1 MKPAFSVFGAAALA
15 LLFCSALP
23 APAQEDVFDDDPA
36 EGPFGEESAAVA
48 DDEAGD
54 PAETLALEV
63 DDLAAGD
70 ETPESEV
77 VEDAVEPEDGAV
89 AEEGEDAA
97 ETGDGAD
104 AEDGGE
110 DAPAVEETVVVEVP
124 AEEAVESGPE
134 DDPEPA
140 EEILDEPP
148 PAEEE
153 TPSAPVSEDGEP
165 LVSMAFE
172 QSTLEDVVA
181 AFRTQTGANI
191 VNGWTNQFTQLVS
204 VRLDNVPWTQGLSS
218 ILVPFGLQLR
228 EEPRGSHIYIVAE
241 PRRTA
246 PPRFTETFELKHLEA
261 PEVAKLFAGIL
272 PKDCLV
278 FAEPSANV
286 VVVKATDDQIR
297 ECKGVLDKIDKPSQQ
312 VYIEARFIRLSA
324 GASKKLG
331 LKWDSLENFG
341 VSISHLTGGFGFS
354 EAELSTFRIKSSA
367 KVGTESFS
375 LTEEASRNNS
385 RASSSSSTTAD
396 GALSSTRTGNSS
408 VNSGSSLS
416 TARSSVF
423 TESSGRYRTTGAAS
437 IGDDGATV
445 TINDSTLANL
455 TANDLGY
462 RRVAGFGGQL
472 SVSDF
477 SLVMSAFEQLDGAQ
491 VFSNPKIIVRN
502 GKKAIVDMTE
512 KYPNVK
518 VDYQQSTESGQRDS
532 ISSSLATIPG
542 KTIPWVGEAFFSY
555 GITLEVT
562 PTISPNGLIT
572 VEIVPTISERTGQ
585 KTVYVT
591 SDSSIGN
598 DYPIIA
604 LRRLDTKFT
613 MEDGKTAVIGGL
625 TQTSE
630 KTVDSGIP
638 LLRHIPWI
646 GPRLFGWKSREK
658 TQDEIL
664 VFVTVR
670 VADPATQASD
680 GLPKNSVLGQMLM
693 DGRIKEP
700 GDRTEQEM
708 WDLEA
713 KPIGYSVP

>member
-1 MKPAFSVFGAAALA
+1 MKSVFPAIGSAAFALILCSAFPAAA
-15 LLFCSALP
+15 
-23 APAQEDVFDDDPA
+23 QEAAFDADPA
-36 EGPFGEESAAVA
+36 EEPTAEVVVTR
-48 DDEAGD
+48 DDETED
-54 PAETLALEV
+54 PAEALALEV
-63 DDLAAGD
+63 DDLAPAETD
-70 ETPESEV
+70 EPAD
-77 VEDAVEPEDGAV
+77 DAD
-89 AEEGEDAA
+89 DAA
-97 ETGDGAD
+97 DGEGDATD
-104 AEDGGE
+104 AED
-110 DAPAVEETVVVEVP
+110 APEVEETVVVEVP
-124 AEEAVESGPE
+124 DGDSA
-134 DDPEPA
+134 DEPA
-140 EEILDEPP
+140 

-153 TPSAPVSEDGEP
+153 PAPAEEEPAPAEEEPTPSAPVSADGEP

-191 VNGWTNQFTQLVS
+191 VNAWTNQFTQLVS
-204 VRLDNVPWTQGLSS
+204 VRLDDVPWTQGLSS

-278 FAEPSANV
+278 YGEPSANV
-286 VVVKATDDQIR
+286 VVVKATDEQIN
-297 ECKGVLDKIDKPSQQ
+297 ECKSILGKIDKPSQQ
-312 VYIEARFIRLSA
+312 VYIEARFVRLSA

-341 VSISHLTGGFGFS
+341 VSLSHLTGGFS
-354 EAELSTFRIKSSA
+354 MSDAKLATFGVKADSNVASA
-367 KVGTESFS
+367 AVGD
-375 LTEEASRNNS
+375 SRTRS
-385 RASSSSSTTAD
+385 WAGDIET
-396 GALSSTRTGNSS
+396 STRSLEQSAATAIGR
-408 VNSGSSLS
+408 GS
-416 TARSSVF
+416 
-423 TESSGRYRTTGAAS
+423 YRTTANS
-437 IGDDGATV
+437 TVSDDSVSV
-445 TINDSTLANL
+445 TLNDSTLANL

-462 RRVAGFGGQL
+462 RHTAGFGGQL

-477 SLVMSAFEQLDGAQ
+477 GLVMSAFEKLDGAQ
-491 VFSNPKIIVRN
+491 VFSNPKVIVRN
-502 GKKAIVDMTE
+502 GKKAVVDMTE

-518 VDYQQSTESGQRDS
+518 IDYQQSTESGQRDS

-562 PTISPNGLIT
+562 PTVSPNGLIT
-572 VEIVPTISERTGQ
+572 VEIVPTISELTGQ

-670 VADPATQASD
+670 VADPATEASD

-700 GDRTEQEM
+700 GDRTEEEM
-708 WDLEA
+708 WDLER
-713 KPIGYSVP
+713 KPVGYSVP

>member
-1 MKPAFSVFGAAALA
+1 MKNTSIPAALA
-15 LLFCSALP
+15 LLLCAATVP
-23 APAQEDVFDDDPA
+23 AAAQEFDSFA
-36 EGPFGEESAAVA
+36 EDA
-48 DDEAGD
+48 EA
-54 PAETLALEV
+54 P
-63 DDLAAGD
+63 
-70 ETPESEV
+70 V
-77 VEDAVEPEDGAV
+77 VEAAA
-89 AEEGEDAA
+89 AEEAA
-97 ETGDGAD
+97 EAVAD
-104 AEDGGE
+104 AEDPMEALGLE
-110 DAPAVEETVVVEVP
+110 IEEPAAEADEEPSEAVDETEAADETEPAPAVEETVVVEVP
-124 AEEAVESGPE
+124 DGEVAEPE
-134 DDPEPA
+134 PEPA
-140 EEILDEPP
+140 EEV
-148 PAEEE
+148 AE
-153 TPSAPVSEDGEP
+153 TPAQTFDDNGDPR
-165 LVSMAFE
+165 VSMAFE

-204 VRLDNVPWTQGLSS
+204 VRLDDVPWRQGLAS
-218 ILVPFGLQLR
+218 ILVPFNLQLR

-241 PRRTA
+241 PRHTA
-246 PPRFTETFELKHLEA
+246 PPRFTEALELKHLEA

-278 FAEPSANV
+278 YGEPSANV
-286 VVVKATDDQIR
+286 VIVKATDDQIN
-297 ECKGVLDKIDKPSQQ
+297 ECKAILAKIDKPSPQ
-312 VYIEARFIRLSA
+312 VYIEARFVRLSA

-341 VSISHLTGGFGFS
+341 VSLSHLSGGFSMSDGK
-354 EAELSTFRIKSSA
+354 LSTFGIQNDARVSSA
-367 KVGTESFS
+367 AVGDTFSHSTLDDVESRS
-375 LTEEASRNNS
+375 RTLTRETASAVS
-385 RASSSSSTTAD
+385 
-396 GALSSTRTGNSS
+396 
-408 VNSGSSLS
+408 SGS
-416 TARSSVF
+416 
-423 TESSGRYRTTGAAS
+423 YRTTANSTVSDDSVS
-437 IGDDGATV
+437 ITL
-445 TINDSTLANL
+445 NDSTLANL

-462 RRVAGFGGQL
+462 RRTAGFGGQL
-472 SVSDF
+472 SVTDF
-477 SLVMSAFEQLDGAQ
+477 GLVMSAFEQLDGAQ

-502 GKKAIVDMTE
+502 GKTAVVDMTT
-512 KYPNVK
+512 KYPNIK
-518 VDYQQSTESGQRDS
+518 IDYQQSTESGQRDS

-562 PTISPNGLIT
+562 PTVSPNGLIT
-572 VEIVPTISERTGQ
+572 VEIIPTISERAGT

-625 TQTSE
+625 TETSE

-658 TQDEIL
+658 SQDEIL

-670 VADPATQASD
+670 VADPATEVVD
-680 GLPKNSVLGQMLM
+680 GLPKNAVLGKMMM

-700 GDRTEQEM
+700 GDRTDNEM
-708 WDLEA
+708 WDLES
-713 KPIGYSVP
+713 KPVGYSIK

>member
-1 MKPAFSVFGAAALA
+1 MKTAISVSCTAALA
-15 LLFCSALP
+15 ILLCAP
-23 APAQEDVFDDDPA
+23 ASAQEDAFDNDSA
-36 EGPFGEESAAVA
+36 EVADIEAVAVA
-48 DDEAGD
+48 DADANDADLEA
-54 PAETLALEV
+54 PAEESLALEV
-63 DDLAAGD
+63 DDLPADPAEAPDETAPENAGD
-70 ETPESEV
+70 EETEPA
-77 VEDAVEPEDGAV
+77 DPAVE
-89 AEEGEDAA
+89 AEEAA
-97 ETGDGAD
+97 P
-104 AEDGGE
+104 
-110 DAPAVEETVVVEVP
+110 PAVEETVVVEVP
-124 AEEAVESGPE
+124 ADESSPE
-134 DDPEPA
+134 DAGDEAAPDE
-140 EEILDEPP
+140 EPP
-148 PAEEE
+148 PDEEITAEPAPAAPVLSAEE
-153 TPSAPVSEDGEP
+153 GEP
-165 LVSMAFE
+165 VVSMAFE

-204 VRLDNVPWTQGLSS
+204 VRLDDVPWRQGLSS
-218 ILVPFGLQLR
+218 ILVPFNLQLR

-278 FAEPSANV
+278 YGEPSANV
-286 VVVKATDDQIR
+286 VIVKATDDQIN
-297 ECKGVLDKIDKPSQQ
+297 ECKSVLEKIDKPSQQ
-312 VYIEARFIRLSA
+312 VYIEARFVRLSA

-341 VSISHLTGGFGFS
+341 VSLSHLSGGFS
-354 EAELSTFRIKSSA
+354 MSDAKLATFGVKADSNVSSA
-367 KVGTESFS
+367 AVGDSRSRSWVDDVESS
-375 LTEEASRNNS
+375 S
-385 RASSSSSTTAD
+385 RAFEQSTASAIGRGSYRTTA
-396 GALSSTRTGNSS
+396 NSS
-408 VNSGSSLS
+408 VSDD
-416 TARSSVF
+416 SV
-423 TESSGRYRTTGAAS
+423 S
-437 IGDDGATV
+437 V
-445 TINDSTLANL
+445 TLNDSTLANL

-462 RRVAGFGGQL
+462 RHTTGFGGQL
-472 SVSDF
+472 SISDF
-477 SLVMSAFEQLDGAQ
+477 GLVMSAFEQLDGAQ

-502 GKKAIVDMTE
+502 GKKAVVDMTE
-512 KYPNVK
+512 KYPNVRI
-518 VDYQQSTESGQRDS
+518 DYQQSTESGQRDS

-542 KTIPWVGEAFFSY
+542 KNIPWVGEAFFSY

-572 VEIVPTISERTGQ
+572 VEIVPTISELAGT

-604 LRRLDTKFT
+604 LRKLDTKFT

-646 GPRLFGWKSREK
+646 GPRLFGWKSRQK

-670 VADPATQASD
+670 VADPATEASD

-700 GDRTEQEM
+700 GDRTEDEM
-708 WDLEA
+708 WDLER
-713 KPIGYSVP
+713 KPVGYSVP

>member
-1 MKPAFSVFGAAALA
+1 MKTAISVSCTAALA
-15 LLFCSALP
+15 ILLCAP
-23 APAQEDVFDDDPA
+23 ASAQEDAFDNDSA
-36 EGPFGEESAAVA
+36 EVADIEAVA
-48 DDEAGD
+48 DADADANDADLEA
-54 PAETLALEV
+54 PAEESLALEV
-63 DDLAAGD
+63 DDLPADPAEAPDETAPENAGD
-70 ETPESEV
+70 EETEPP
-77 VEDAVEPEDGAV
+77 DPAVE
-89 AEEGEDAA
+89 AEEAA
-97 ETGDGAD
+97 P
-104 AEDGGE
+104 
-110 DAPAVEETVVVEVP
+110 PAVEETVVVEVP
-124 AEEAVESGPE
+124 ADESSPE
-134 DDPEPA
+134 DAGDEAAPDE
-140 EEILDEPP
+140 EPP
-148 PAEEE
+148 PDEEIAAEPAPAAPVLSAEE
-153 TPSAPVSEDGEP
+153 GEP
-165 LVSMAFE
+165 VVSMAFE

-204 VRLDNVPWTQGLSS
+204 VRLDDVPWRQGLSS
-218 ILVPFGLQLR
+218 ILVPFNLQLR

-278 FAEPSANV
+278 YGEPSANV
-286 VVVKATDDQIR
+286 VIVKATDDQIN
-297 ECKGVLDKIDKPSQQ
+297 ECKSVLEKIDKPSQQ
-312 VYIEARFIRLSA
+312 VYIEARFVRLSA

-341 VSISHLTGGFGFS
+341 VSLSHLSGGFS
-354 EAELSTFRIKSSA
+354 MSDAKLATFGVKADSNVSSA
-367 KVGTESFS
+367 AVGDSRSRSWVDDVESS
-375 LTEEASRNNS
+375 S
-385 RASSSSSTTAD
+385 RAFEQSTASAIGRGSYRTTA
-396 GALSSTRTGNSS
+396 NSS
-408 VNSGSSLS
+408 VSDD
-416 TARSSVF
+416 SV
-423 TESSGRYRTTGAAS
+423 S
-437 IGDDGATV
+437 V
-445 TINDSTLANL
+445 TLNDSTLANL

-462 RRVAGFGGQL
+462 RHTTGFGGQL
-472 SVSDF
+472 SISDF
-477 SLVMSAFEQLDGAQ
+477 GLVMSAFEQLDGAQ

-502 GKKAIVDMTE
+502 GKKAVVDMTE
-512 KYPNVK
+512 KYPNVRI
-518 VDYQQSTESGQRDS
+518 DYQQSTESGQRDS

-542 KTIPWVGEAFFSY
+542 KNIPWVGEAFFSY

-572 VEIVPTISERTGQ
+572 VEIVPTISELAGT

-604 LRRLDTKFT
+604 LRKLDTKFT

-670 VADPATQASD
+670 VADPATEASD

-700 GDRTEQEM
+700 GDRTEDEM
-708 WDLEA
+708 WDLER
-713 KPIGYSVP
+713 KPVGYSVP

>member
-1 MKPAFSVFGAAALA
+1 MKTAISVSCTAALA
-15 LLFCSALP
+15 ILLCAP
-23 APAQEDVFDDDPA
+23 ASAQEDAFDNDSA
-36 EGPFGEESAAVA
+36 EVADIEAVA
-48 DDEAGD
+48 DADADANDADLEA
-54 PAETLALEV
+54 PAEESLALEV
-63 DDLAAGD
+63 DDLPADPAEAQDETAPENAGD
-70 ETPESEV
+70 EETEPA
-77 VEDAVEPEDGAV
+77 DPAVE
-89 AEEGEDAA
+89 AEEAA
-97 ETGDGAD
+97 P
-104 AEDGGE
+104 
-110 DAPAVEETVVVEVP
+110 PAVEETVVVEVP
-124 AEEAVESGPE
+124 ADESSPE
-134 DDPEPA
+134 DAGDEAAPDEAPPPDEEIAAEPA
-140 EEILDEPP
+140 PAAPVLS
-148 PAEEE
+148 AEE
-153 TPSAPVSEDGEP
+153 GEP
-165 LVSMAFE
+165 VVSMAFE

-204 VRLDNVPWTQGLSS
+204 VRLDDVPWRQGLSS
-218 ILVPFGLQLR
+218 ILVPFNLQLR

-278 FAEPSANV
+278 YGEPSANV
-286 VVVKATDDQIR
+286 VIVKATDDQIN
-297 ECKGVLDKIDKPSQQ
+297 ECKSVLEKIDKPSQQ
-312 VYIEARFIRLSA
+312 VYIEARFVRLSA

-341 VSISHLTGGFGFS
+341 VSLSHLSGGFS
-354 EAELSTFRIKSSA
+354 MSDAKLATFGVKADSNVSSA
-367 KVGTESFS
+367 AVGDSRSRSWVDDVESS
-375 LTEEASRNNS
+375 S
-385 RASSSSSTTAD
+385 RAFEQSTASAIGRGSYHTTA
-396 GALSSTRTGNSS
+396 NSS
-408 VNSGSSLS
+408 VSDD
-416 TARSSVF
+416 SV
-423 TESSGRYRTTGAAS
+423 S
-437 IGDDGATV
+437 V
-445 TINDSTLANL
+445 TLNDSTLANL

-462 RRVAGFGGQL
+462 RHTTGFGGQL
-472 SVSDF
+472 SISDF
-477 SLVMSAFEQLDGAQ
+477 GLVMSAFEQLDGAQ

-512 KYPNVK
+512 KYPNVRI
-518 VDYQQSTESGQRDS
+518 DYQQSTESGQRDS

-542 KTIPWVGEAFFSY
+542 KNIPWVGEAFFSY

-562 PTISPNGLIT
+562 PTISPHGLIT
-572 VEIVPTISERTGQ
+572 VEIVPTISELAGT

-646 GPRLFGWKSREK
+646 GPRLFGWKSRQK

-670 VADPATQASD
+670 VADPATEASD

-700 GDRTEQEM
+700 GDRTEDEM
-708 WDLEA
+708 WDLER
-713 KPIGYSVP
+713 KPVGYSVP

>member
-1 MKPAFSVFGAAALA
+1 MKSVFPTIGSAAFA
-15 LLFCSALP
+15 LLLCSVPP
-23 APAQEDVFDDDPA
+23 ATAQEAAFDAEPAEEPTAEVVVTRDDETEDPA
-36 EGPFGEESAAVA
+36 EA
-48 DDEAGD
+48 
-54 PAETLALEV
+54 LALEV
-63 DDLAAGD
+63 DDLAPAEAAEPAD
-70 ETPESEV
+70 
-77 VEDAVEPEDGAV
+77 DAD
-89 AEEGEDAA
+89 DAA
-97 ETGDGAD
+97 DGEGDATD
-104 AEDGGE
+104 AED
-110 DAPAVEETVVVEVP
+110 APEVEETVVVEVP
-124 AEEAVESGPE
+124 DGDSA
-134 DDPEPA
+134 DEPA
-140 EEILDEPP
+140 

-153 TPSAPVSEDGEP
+153 PAPAEEEPAPSAPVTEDGEP

-181 AFRTQTGANI
+181 AFRTQTGSNI

-204 VRLDNVPWTQGLSS
+204 VRLDDVPWRQGLSS

-228 EEPRGSHIYIVAE
+228 EEPRGSRIYIVTE
-241 PRRTA
+241 PRHTA

-278 FAEPSANV
+278 YGEPSANV
-286 VVVKATDDQIR
+286 VIVKATDDQIN
-297 ECKGVLDKIDKPSQQ
+297 ECKSVLEKIDKPSQQ
-312 VYIEARFIRLSA
+312 VYIEARFVRLSA

-341 VSISHLTGGFGFS
+341 VSLSHLSGGFS
-354 EAELSTFRIKSSA
+354 MTDAKLATFGVKADSRIASA
-367 KVGTESFS
+367 AVGNTTSDLDGTKTTSKTRES
-375 LTEEASRNNS
+375 
-385 RASSSSSTTAD
+385 ASSIAS
-396 GALSSTRTGNSS
+396 ALYHTTGN
-408 VNSGSSLS
+408 
-416 TARSSVF
+416 
-423 TESSGRYRTTGAAS
+423 
-437 IGDDGATV
+437 ATV
-445 TINDSTLANL
+445 SDDSVSITLNDSTLANL

-462 RRVAGFGGQL
+462 RRTAGFGGQL

-477 SLVMSAFEQLDGAQ
+477 GVVMSAFEQMDGAQ

-502 GKKAIVDMTE
+502 GKKAVVDMTT
-512 KYPNVK
+512 KYPNIK
-518 VDYQQSTESGQRDS
+518 IDYQQSTESGQRDS

-542 KTIPWVGEAFFSY
+542 KSIPWVGEAFFSY

-562 PTISPNGLIT
+562 PTVSPNGLIT
-572 VEIVPTISERTGQ
+572 VEIIPTISELAGT

-598 DYPIIA
+598 DYPVIS

-625 TQTSE
+625 TETTE
-630 KTVDSGIP
+630 KTIDTGIP

-658 TQDEIL
+658 SQDEIL

-670 VADPATQASD
+670 VADPATEAAD
-680 GLPKNSVLGQMLM
+680 GLPKNSILGQMLM

-700 GDRTEQEM
+700 GDRTEEEM
-708 WDLEA
+708 WDLES
-713 KPIGYSVP
+713 KPVGYSVP

>member
-1 MKPAFSVFGAAALA
+1 MKSVFPAIGSAAFALILCSAFPAAA
-15 LLFCSALP
+15 
-23 APAQEDVFDDDPA
+23 QEASFDADPA
-36 EGPFGEESAAVA
+36 EEPTAEVVVTR
-48 DDEAGD
+48 DDETED
-54 PAETLALEV
+54 PAEALALEV
-63 DDLAAGD
+63 DDLAPAEAAEPAD
-70 ETPESEV
+70 
-77 VEDAVEPEDGAV
+77 DADDAD
-89 AEEGEDAA
+89 DAA
-97 ETGDGAD
+97 DGEGDATD
-104 AEDGGE
+104 AED
-110 DAPAVEETVVVEVP
+110 APEVEETVVIEVP
-124 AEEAVESGPE
+124 DGDSA
-134 DDPEPA
+134 DEPA
-140 EEILDEPP
+140 PTEEEPA

-153 TPSAPVSEDGEP
+153 PAPAEEEPVPAAPVSADGEP

-191 VNGWTNQFTQLVS
+191 VNAWTNQFTQLVS
-204 VRLDNVPWTQGLSS
+204 VRLDDVPWTQGLSS

-278 FAEPSANV
+278 YGEPSANV
-286 VVVKATDDQIR
+286 VVVKATDEQIN
-297 ECKGVLDKIDKPSQQ
+297 ECKSILGKIDKPSQQ
-312 VYIEARFIRLSA
+312 VYIEARFVRLSA

-341 VSISHLTGGFGFS
+341 VSLSHLTGGFS
-354 EAELSTFRIKSSA
+354 MSDAKLATFGVKADSNVASA
-367 KVGTESFS
+367 AVGD
-375 LTEEASRNNS
+375 SRTRS
-385 RASSSSSTTAD
+385 WAGDIET
-396 GALSSTRTGNSS
+396 STRSLEQSAATTIGR
-408 VNSGSSLS
+408 GS
-416 TARSSVF
+416 
-423 TESSGRYRTTGAAS
+423 YRTTANS
-437 IGDDGATV
+437 TVSDDSVSV
-445 TINDSTLANL
+445 TLNDSTLANL

-462 RRVAGFGGQL
+462 RHTAGFGGQL
-472 SVSDF
+472 SISDF
-477 SLVMSAFEQLDGAQ
+477 GLVMSAFEKLDGAQ
-491 VFSNPKIIVRN
+491 VFSNPKVIVRN
-502 GKKAIVDMTE
+502 GKKAVVDMTT
-512 KYPNVK
+512 KYPNIK
-518 VDYQQSTESGQRDS
+518 IDYQQSTESGQRDS

-542 KTIPWVGEAFFSY
+542 KSIPWVGEAFFSY

-562 PTISPNGLIT
+562 PTVSPNGLIT
-572 VEIVPTISERTGQ
+572 VEIVPTISELSGT

-598 DYPIIA
+598 DYPVIS

-625 TQTSE
+625 TETTE
-630 KTVDSGIP
+630 KTIDTGIP

-658 TQDEIL
+658 SQDEIL

-670 VADPATQASD
+670 VADPATEAAD
-680 GLPKNSVLGQMLM
+680 GLPKNSILGQMLM

-700 GDRTEQEM
+700 GDRTEEEM
-708 WDLEA
+708 WDLES
-713 KPIGYSVP
+713 KPVGYSIK

>member
-1 MKPAFSVFGAAALA
+1 MKSVFPAIGSAAFALILCSAFPAAA
-15 LLFCSALP
+15 
-23 APAQEDVFDDDPA
+23 QEAAFDADPA
-36 EGPFGEESAAVA
+36 EEPTAEVVVTR
-48 DDEAGD
+48 DDETED
-54 PAETLALEV
+54 PAEALALEV
-63 DDLAAGD
+63 DDLAPAEAAEPAD
-70 ETPESEV
+70 
-77 VEDAVEPEDGAV
+77 DAD
-89 AEEGEDAA
+89 DAA
-97 ETGDGAD
+97 DGEGDAT
-104 AEDGGE
+104 DGE
-110 DAPAVEETVVVEVP
+110 SAPEVEETVVVEVP
-124 AEEAVESGPE
+124 DGDSA
-134 DDPEPA
+134 DEPA
-140 EEILDEPP
+140 

-153 TPSAPVSEDGEP
+153 PAPAEEEPAPAEEEPVPAAPVSADGEP

-191 VNGWTNQFTQLVS
+191 VNAWTNQFTQLVS
-204 VRLDNVPWTQGLSS
+204 VRLDDVPWTQGLSS

-278 FAEPSANV
+278 YGEPSANV
-286 VVVKATDDQIR
+286 VVVKATDEQIN
-297 ECKGVLDKIDKPSQQ
+297 ECKSILGKIDKPSQQ
-312 VYIEARFIRLSA
+312 VYIEARFVRLSA

-341 VSISHLTGGFGFS
+341 VSLSHLTGGFS
-354 EAELSTFRIKSSA
+354 MSDAKLATFGVKADSNVASA
-367 KVGTESFS
+367 AVGD
-375 LTEEASRNNS
+375 SRTRS
-385 RASSSSSTTAD
+385 WAGDIET
-396 GALSSTRTGNSS
+396 STRSLEQSAATAIGR
-408 VNSGSSLS
+408 GS
-416 TARSSVF
+416 
-423 TESSGRYRTTGAAS
+423 YRTTANS
-437 IGDDGATV
+437 TVSDDSVSV
-445 TINDSTLANL
+445 TLNDSTLANL

-462 RRVAGFGGQL
+462 RHTAGFGGQL

-477 SLVMSAFEQLDGAQ
+477 GLVMSAFEKLDGAQ
-491 VFSNPKIIVRN
+491 VFSNPKVIVRN
-502 GKKAIVDMTE
+502 GKKAVVDMTE

-518 VDYQQSTESGQRDS
+518 IDYQQSTESGQRDS

-562 PTISPNGLIT
+562 PTVSPNGLIT
-572 VEIVPTISERTGQ
+572 VEIVPTISELTGQ

-670 VADPATQASD
+670 VADPATEAAD

-700 GDRTEQEM
+700 GDRTDEEM
-708 WDLEA
+708 WNLEA
-713 KPIGYSVP
+713 KPTGYIVK

>member
-1 MKPAFSVFGAAALA
+1 MKTAISVSCTAALA
-15 LLFCSALP
+15 ILLCAP
-23 APAQEDVFDDDPA
+23 ASAQEDAFDNDSA
-36 EGPFGEESAAVA
+36 EVADIEAVA
-48 DDEAGD
+48 DADADADANDADLEA
-54 PAETLALEV
+54 PAEESLALEV
-63 DDLAAGD
+63 DDLPADPAEAPDETAPENAGD
-70 ETPESEV
+70 EET
-77 VEDAVEPEDGAV
+77 EPADPAGETEE
-89 AEEGEDAA
+89 AEI
-97 ETGDGAD
+97 
-104 AEDGGE
+104 
-110 DAPAVEETVVVEVP
+110 PAVEETVVVEVP
-124 AEEAVESGPE
+124 ADETVPE
-134 DDPEPA
+134 DAGGETAPDE
-140 EEILDEPP
+140 EPP
-148 PAEEE
+148 PAEESE
-153 TPSAPVSEDGEP
+153 AEPAPAAPVLSAEEGEP
-165 LVSMAFE
+165 VVSMAFE

-204 VRLDNVPWTQGLSS
+204 VRLDDVPWRQGLSS
-218 ILVPFGLQLR
+218 ILVPFNLQLR

-278 FAEPSANV
+278 YGEPSANV
-286 VVVKATDDQIR
+286 VIVKATDEQIN
-297 ECKGVLDKIDKPSQQ
+297 ECKSVLEKIDKPSQQ
-312 VYIEARFIRLSA
+312 VYIEARFVRLSA

-341 VSISHLTGGFGFS
+341 VSLSHLSGGFS
-354 EAELSTFRIKSSA
+354 MSDAKLATFGVKADSNVSSA
-367 KVGTESFS
+367 AVGDSRSRSWVDDVESS
-375 LTEEASRNNS
+375 S
-385 RASSSSSTTAD
+385 RAFEQSTASAIGRGSYHTTA
-396 GALSSTRTGNSS
+396 NSS
-408 VNSGSSLS
+408 VSDD
-416 TARSSVF
+416 SV
-423 TESSGRYRTTGAAS
+423 S
-437 IGDDGATV
+437 V
-445 TINDSTLANL
+445 TLNDSTLANL

-462 RRVAGFGGQL
+462 RHTTGFGGQL
-472 SVSDF
+472 SISDF
-477 SLVMSAFEQLDGAQ
+477 GLVMSAFEQLDGAQ

-512 KYPNVK
+512 KYPNVRI
-518 VDYQQSTESGQRDS
+518 DYQQSTESGQRDS

-542 KTIPWVGEAFFSY
+542 KNIPWVGEAFFSY

-572 VEIVPTISERTGQ
+572 VEIVPTISELAGT

-604 LRRLDTKFT
+604 LRKLDTKFT

-646 GPRLFGWKSREK
+646 GPRLFGWKSRQK

-670 VADPATQASD
+670 VADPATEASD

-700 GDRTEQEM
+700 GDRTEDEM
-708 WDLEA
+708 WDLER
-713 KPIGYSVP
+713 KPVGYSVP

>member
-1 MKPAFSVFGAAALA
+1 MKTAISVSCTAALA
-15 LLFCSALP
+15 ILLCAP
-23 APAQEDVFDDDPA
+23 ASAQEDAFDNDSAEVADIEAVVDADVDADDDANDADLEAPA
-36 EGPFGEESAAVA
+36 EES
-48 DDEAGD
+48 
-54 PAETLALEV
+54 LALEV
-63 DDLAAGD
+63 DDLPADPAEAPDETAPENAGD
-70 ETPESEV
+70 EETEPA
-77 VEDAVEPEDGAV
+77 DPAVE
-89 AEEGEDAA
+89 AEEAA
-97 ETGDGAD
+97 P
-104 AEDGGE
+104 
-110 DAPAVEETVVVEVP
+110 PAVEETVVVEVP
-124 AEEAVESGPE
+124 ADESSPE
-134 DDPEPA
+134 DAGDEAAPDDEIAAEPA
-140 EEILDEPP
+140 PAAPVLS
-148 PAEEE
+148 AEE
-153 TPSAPVSEDGEP
+153 GEP
-165 LVSMAFE
+165 VVSMAFE

-204 VRLDNVPWTQGLSS
+204 VRLDDVPWRQGLSS
-218 ILVPFGLQLR
+218 ILVPFNLQLR
-228 EEPRGSHIYIVAE
+228 EEPRGSHIYIVTE
-241 PRRTA
+241 PRHTA

-261 PEVAKLFAGIL
+261 PEVARLFAGIL

-278 FAEPSANV
+278 YGEPSANV
-286 VVVKATDDQIR
+286 VIVKATDEQIN
-297 ECKGVLDKIDKPSQQ
+297 ECKSVLEKIDKPSQQ
-312 VYIEARFIRLSA
+312 VYIEARFVRLSA

-341 VSISHLTGGFGFS
+341 VSLSHLSGGFS
-354 EAELSTFRIKSSA
+354 MSDAKLATFGVKADSNVSSA
-367 KVGTESFS
+367 AVGDSRSRSWVDDVESS
-375 LTEEASRNNS
+375 S
-385 RASSSSSTTAD
+385 RAFEQSTASAIGRGSYRTTA
-396 GALSSTRTGNSS
+396 NSS
-408 VNSGSSLS
+408 VSDGSV
-416 TARSSVF
+416 SV
-423 TESSGRYRTTGAAS
+423 TL
-437 IGDDGATV
+437 
-445 TINDSTLANL
+445 NDSTLANL

-462 RRVAGFGGQL
+462 RHTTGFGGQL
-472 SVSDF
+472 SISDF
-477 SLVMSAFEQLDGAQ
+477 GLVMSAFEQLDGAQ

-502 GKKAIVDMTE
+502 GKKAVVDMTE
-512 KYPNVK
+512 KYPNVRI
-518 VDYQQSTESGQRDS
+518 DYQQSTESGQRDS

-542 KTIPWVGEAFFSY
+542 KNIPWVGEAFFSY

-572 VEIVPTISERTGQ
+572 VEIVPTISELAGT

-604 LRRLDTKFT
+604 LRKLDTKFT

-670 VADPATQASD
+670 VADPATEASD

-700 GDRTEQEM
+700 GDRTEDEM
-708 WDLEA
+708 WDLER
-713 KPIGYSVP
+713 KPVGYSVP

>member
-1 MKPAFSVFGAAALA
+1 MKTALFAPGATALA
-15 LLFCSALP
+15 LLLCLP
-23 APAQEDVFDDDPA
+23 APAQDFDPADEPAEAAFAEAADVPETEDPA
-36 EGPFGEESAAVA
+36 EA
-48 DDEAGD
+48 
-54 PAETLALEV
+54 LALEV
-63 DDLAAGD
+63 DADPAPAG
-70 ETPESEV
+70 T
-77 VEDAVEPEDGAV
+77 EDDIVP
-89 AEEGEDAA
+89 
-97 ETGDGAD
+97 AD
-104 AEDGGE
+104 DGGE
-110 DAPAVEETVVVEVP
+110 PAPAVEEPVVVVVSEGEP
-124 AEEAVESGPE
+124 A
-134 DDPEPA
+134 EPA
-140 EEILDEPP
+140 EEPAE
-148 PAEEE
+148 PAEEPAAE
-153 TPSAPVSEDGEP
+153 PEEPAPAEIPAESAPPVQEGEP

-204 VRLDNVPWTQGLSS
+204 VRLDDVPWTQGLSS

-261 PEVAKLFAGIL
+261 PEVAKLLAGIL

-278 FAEPSANV
+278 YGEPSANV
-286 VVVKATDDQIR
+286 VIVKATDEQIN
-297 ECKGVLDKIDKPSQQ
+297 ECKSVLDKIDKPSQQ
-312 VYIEARFIRLSA
+312 VYIEARFVRLSA

-341 VSISHLTGGFGFS
+341 VSMSHLGGGFSMTDGKL
-354 EAELSTFRIKSSA
+354 ATFGIQSDARVSSA
-367 KVGTESFS
+367 SQGNAFTSSKSDAGTTKTRTMTRES
-375 LTEEASRNNS
+375 
-385 RASSSSSTTAD
+385 ASSVASA
-396 GALSSTRTGNSS
+396 
-408 VNSGSSLS
+408 
-416 TARSSVF
+416 F
-423 TESSGRYRTTGAAS
+423 YRTTANS
-437 IGDDGATV
+437 TV
-445 TINDSTLANL
+445 SDNSVSVTLNDSSLANL

-462 RRVAGFGGQL
+462 RRTAGFGGQL
-472 SVSDF
+472 SVTDF
-477 SLVMSAFEQLDGAQ
+477 GLVMSAFENLDGAQ

-502 GKKAIVDMTE
+502 GKKAVVDMTE

-518 VDYQQSTESGQRDS
+518 IDYQQSTESGQRDS

-572 VEIVPTISERTGQ
+572 VEIVPTISELTGQ

-658 TQDEIL
+658 QQDEIL

-670 VADPATQASD
+670 VADPATEAAD

-700 GDRTEQEM
+700 GDRTEEEM
-708 WDLEA
+708 WDLES
-713 KPIGYSVP
+713 KPVGYSIK